1 MIGFK
6 TNFLLIC
13 LLVNNMAQQWY
24 RMRTTYP
31 DFLAIC
37 TEQKVASLL
46 LCAALGRE
54 TNDVTFFFEAD
65 KNHCRWNCTFIFR
78 TGVSDGNN
86 EWRKYGRFLLD
97 LSKYDK

>member
-37 TEQKVASLL
+37 TEQKVGGFYHARHLDEKQTMLPFSLRRIKTTVDGIVRSF
-46 LCAALGRE
+46 LGLVCPME
-54 TNDVTFFFEAD
+54 
-65 KNHCRWNCTFIFR
+65 IMS
-78 TGVSDGNN
+78 GVNTVGF
-86 EWRKYGRFLLD
+86 Y
-97 LSKYDK
+97 

>member
-37 TEQKVASLL
+37 TEQKVASFLS
-46 LCAALGRE
+46 CAALGRE

-65 KNHCRWNCTFIFR
+65 KNHCRWNDTFIFR

>member
-1 MIGFK
+1 MVGIK

-13 LLVNNMAQQWY
+13 FLVNNMAQQWY
-24 RMRTTYP
+24 RMKTTYP

-37 TEQKVASLL
+37 TEQKVASFL

-65 KNHCRWNCTFIFR
+65 KNHCRWNDTFIFR